1 MKFKNIHVI
10 INPVAGKYEPIS
22 AFLNKAFVNSCSKLQ
37 VYKASQK
44 NDVFSI
50 ASRLANKNDLVAIYG
65 GDGSISEVASALYGK
80 KATMGIIPGGTAN
93 VTSKDLGI
101 PQDTEDAIA
110 LLINELSKTIHMD
123 MGIVNGAPFILRVNL
138 GIMADMIIAAD
149 PKMKDSFGQ
158 LAYGITAIESIW
170 KTDPIQYRMI
180 IDGEEINETGVSL
193 TVTNAGNIG
202 IGDFSFLPG
211 IEVTDG
217 FLDVI
222 LLNDTD
228 FLSLMR
234 VAGTTLFQTESD
246 VLKHWKCKEISIYLE
261 KPVKYIC
268 DDTSKETASLHIK
281 VVPGAL
287 RVLVP
292 DNNRNT

>member
-10 INPVAGKYEPIS
+10 INSAAGNHKSIVSY
-22 AFLNKAFVNSCSKLQ
+22 LNKAFSNSYSKLH
-37 VYKASQK
+37 VYKAVRK

-50 ASRLANKNDLVAIYG
+50 ASQLANQNDLIAIYG

-93 VTSKDLGI
+93 VTSKGLGI
-101 PQDTEDAIA
+101 PQDTEEAVA
-110 LLINELSKTIHMD
+110 LLVGDSFKIIHMD

-138 GIMADMIIAAD
+138 GIMADMIINAD

-158 LAYGITAIESIW
+158 LAYGLTAIESIW

-180 IDGEEINETGVSL
+180 IDGKEINESGVLL
-193 TVTNAGNIG
+193 TITNSGNVG
-202 IGDFSFLPG
+202 IADFSFLPG
-211 IEVTDG
+211 IDVADG

-222 LLNDTD
+222 LMKESG

-234 VAGTTLFQTESD
+234 VAGTTLFKTESD
-246 VLKHWKCKEISIYLE
+246 VLKHWKCKEISIHTG
-261 KPVKYIC
+261 KKVKYIC
-268 DDTSKETASLHIK
+268 DDSVMEADLLNIK

-287 RVLVP
+287 HVLVP
-292 DNNRNT
+292 Q